1 MGALQKAF
9 CSVPVKIRGKNSL
22 YLLYIA
28 AANSRVRGSQQMQRG
43 AFIRLFRA
51 WTAAQMV
58 GDFYFLAF
66 PALRSNPG
74 KALQTLDF
82 PNSRVLKSALR
93 VDFFPP
99 VGYGGGTNH
108 DWRNS
113 NMDQKKSFG
122 AYIRKK
128 RQDTG
133 LTQKELASQLY
144 VTESTVSK
152 WERGMS
158 YPDVSLIP
166 DVCRALS
173 ITEHEFFIAC
183 DDDKAHEQARAAE
196 VWQGVTRGWFIFF
209 AAAYAVATL
218 ACFIC
223 NLAIYHTLDWFWIV
237 LTSLMLAFSFTNLP
251 LLVKKNRL
259 PICLGSASGSLV
271 LLLLSCWAYTGGA
284 WVLGGMAITAVS
296 LALPWGVWAIWRLY
310 GLHVAP
316 LSMALFSLWIF
327 ALLTVIW
334 AFTGGDWLWTMSF
347 PIAGFCLMF
356 LWMGFACLYW
366 LPLNGWLKAGLVWLL
381 LTFAV
386 PLGNCLS
393 NWMTPSQKVPL
404 LADYFAFDRILTH
417 QDINGFSWINVLVFA
432 LMLLTAVLLL
442 VAGAVLEIRRRRA
455 AASPRPH
462 AQG

>member
-1 MGALQKAF
+1 M
-9 CSVPVKIRGKNSL
+9 
-22 YLLYIA
+22 
-28 AANSRVRGSQQMQRG
+28 
-43 AFIRLFRA
+43 
-51 WTAAQMV
+51 
-58 GDFYFLAF
+58 
-66 PALRSNPG
+66 
-74 KALQTLDF
+74 
-82 PNSRVLKSALR
+82 
-93 VDFFPP
+93 
-99 VGYGGGTNH
+99 
-108 DWRNS
+108 
-113 NMDQKKSFG
+113 
-122 AYIRKK
+122 
-128 RQDTG
+128 
-133 LTQKELASQLY
+133 
-144 VTESTVSK
+144 
-152 WERGMS
+152 
-158 YPDVSLIP
+158 
-166 DVCRALS
+166 
-173 ITEHEFFIAC
+173 
-183 DDDKAHEQARAAE
+183 
-196 VWQGVTRGWFIFF
+196 
-209 AAAYAVATL
+209 
-218 ACFIC
+218 
-223 NLAIYHTLDWFWIV
+223 
-237 LTSLMLAFSFTNLP
+237 
-251 LLVKKNRL
+251 
-259 PICLGSASGSLV
+259 

>member
-1 MGALQKAF
+1 
-9 CSVPVKIRGKNSL
+9 
-22 YLLYIA
+22 
-28 AANSRVRGSQQMQRG
+28 
-43 AFIRLFRA
+43 
-51 WTAAQMV
+51 
-58 GDFYFLAF
+58 
-66 PALRSNPG
+66 
-74 KALQTLDF
+74 
-82 PNSRVLKSALR
+82 
-93 VDFFPP
+93 
-99 VGYGGGTNH
+99 
-108 DWRNS
+108 
-113 NMDQKKSFG
+113 MDQKKSFG

-144 VTESTVSK
+144 VTESTVSQ